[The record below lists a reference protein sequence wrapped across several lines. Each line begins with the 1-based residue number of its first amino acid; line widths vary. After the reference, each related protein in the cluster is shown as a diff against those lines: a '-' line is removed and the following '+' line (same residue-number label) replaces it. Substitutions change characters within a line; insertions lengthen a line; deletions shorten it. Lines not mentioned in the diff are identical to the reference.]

1 MDNTK
6 LRVAIID
13 DEPLA
18 REGIRL
24 LLGVDPEVEIV
35 GESGSGFDAVSLIRR
50 VRPDL
55 VFLDVQM
62 PEMNGFEVMAALA
75 PDEVPAVIF
84 VTAFDR
90 YAIRAFDVHALDYLL
105 KPFDDDRFYDA
116 LRRAKDQLRL
126 SRVSDLS
133 QRLISLL
140 ATYEAKG
147 APDPGREVP
156 RDRGSRPEAEGQ
168 GAGGEGAGPD
178 GEKYLTR
185 IAIKDIG
192 RVVFL
197 SVEEID
203 WIEAADYYVQIH
215 AGGRS
220 YLHRESMNSLEGRL
234 DPARFMRIHRSAIV
248 NRDRVK
254 ELRSQGRRDLVVVL
268 AGGAELKVARSHR
281 DKLHALR

>member
-1 MDNTK
+1 MDNPK

-24 LLGVDPEVEIV
+24 LLTGDPEIEVV
-35 GESGSGFDAVSLIRR
+35 AESGSGFDAVSVLRR
-50 VRPDL
+50 LRPDL

-90 YAIRAFDVHALDYLL
+90 YALRAFEVHALDYLL
-105 KPFDDDRFYDA
+105 KPFDDDRFFDA
-116 LRRAKDQLRL
+116 VRRAKDRLRL

-140 ATYEAKG
+140 ATYEGKSATG
-147 APDPGREVP
+147 EARE
-156 RDRGSRPEAEGQ
+156 RAARPEGEEGS
-168 GAGGEGAGPD
+168 GPEA
-178 GEKYLTR
+178 EKYLTR
-185 IAIKDIG
+185 IAIKDVG

-254 ELRSQGRRDLVVVL
+254 ELRSHGRRDLVVVL

-281 DKLHALR
+281 DKLQALR

>member
-1 MDNTK
+1 MDNPK

-24 LLGVDPEVEIV
+24 LLAGDPEIEIV
-35 GESGSGFDAVSLIRR
+35 AESGSGFDAVSVLRR
-50 VRPDL
+50 LRPDL

-90 YAIRAFDVHALDYLL
+90 YALRAFEVHALDYLL
-105 KPFDDDRFYDA
+105 KPFDDDRFFDA
-116 LRRAKDQLRL
+116 VRRAKDRLRL

-140 ATYEAKG
+140 ATYEGKSATG
-147 APDPGREVP
+147 EARE
-156 RDRGSRPEAEGQ
+156 RAARPEGEEGS
-168 GAGGEGAGPD
+168 GPEA
-178 GEKYLTR
+178 EKYLTR
-185 IAIKDIG
+185 IAIKDVG

-197 SVEEID
+197 SVDEID

-254 ELRSQGRRDLVVVL
+254 ELRSHGRRDLVVVL

-281 DKLHALR
+281 DKLQALR

>member
-1 MDNTK
+1 MDNQK

-24 LLGVDPEVEIV
+24 LLAGDPEVEV
-35 GESGSGFDAVSLIRR
+35 VAEAGSGFDAVSMLRR
-50 VRPDL
+50 LRPDL
-55 VFLDVQM
+55 VFLDVHM

-90 YAIRAFDVHALDYLL
+90 YAIRAFEVHALDYLL
-105 KPFDDDRFYDA
+105 KPFDDDRFFEA
-116 LRRAKDQLRL
+116 VRRAKDQLRL

-147 APDPGREVP
+147 AASEARP
-156 RDRGSRPEAEGQ
+156 SRPEAEGGEAA
-168 GAGGEGAGPD
+168 GADA
-178 GEKYLTR
+178 EKYLTR

-215 AGGRS
+215 VGGRS

>member
-1 MDNTK
+1 MDNPK

-24 LLGVDPEVEIV
+24 LLAGDPEIEVV
-35 GESGSGFDAVSLIRR
+35 AESGSGFDAVSVLRR
-50 VRPDL
+50 LRPDL

-90 YAIRAFDVHALDYLL
+90 YALRAFEVHALDYLL
-105 KPFDDDRFYDA
+105 KPFDDDRFFDA
-116 LRRAKDQLRL
+116 VRRAKDRLRL

-140 ATYEAKG
+140 ATYEGKSATG
-147 APDPGREVP
+147 EARE
-156 RDRGSRPEAEGQ
+156 RAARPEGEEGS
-168 GAGGEGAGPD
+168 GPEA
-178 GEKYLTR
+178 EKYLTR
-185 IAIKDIG
+185 IAIKDVG

-197 SVEEID
+197 SVDEID

-254 ELRSQGRRDLVVVL
+254 ELRSHGRRDLVVVL

-281 DKLHALR
+281 DKLQALR

>member
-1 MDNTK
+1 MDNPK

-24 LLGVDPEVEIV
+24 LLTGDPEIEVV
-35 GESGSGFDAVSLIRR
+35 AESGSGFDAVSVLRR
-50 VRPDL
+50 LRPDL

-90 YAIRAFDVHALDYLL
+90 YALRAFEVHALDYLL
-105 KPFDDDRFYDA
+105 KPFDDDRFFDA
-116 LRRAKDQLRL
+116 VRRAKDRLRL

-140 ATYEAKG
+140 ATYEGKSATG
-147 APDPGREVP
+147 EARE
-156 RDRGSRPEAEGQ
+156 RAARPEGEEGS
-168 GAGGEGAGPD
+168 GPEA
-178 GEKYLTR
+178 EKYLTR
-185 IAIKDIG
+185 IAIKDVG

-197 SVEEID
+197 SVDEID

-281 DKLHALR
+281 DKLQALR

>member
-1 MDNTK
+1 MDNPK

-24 LLGVDPEVEIV
+24 LLTGDPEIEVIA
-35 GESGSGFDAVSLIRR
+35 ESGSGFDAVSVLRR
-50 VRPDL
+50 LRPDL

-90 YAIRAFDVHALDYLL
+90 YALRAFEVHALDYLL
-105 KPFDDDRFYDA
+105 KPFDDDRFFDA
-116 LRRAKDQLRL
+116 VRRAKDRLRL

-140 ATYEAKG
+140 ATYEGKSATG
-147 APDPGREVP
+147 EARE
-156 RDRGSRPEAEGQ
+156 RAARPEGEEGS
-168 GAGGEGAGPD
+168 GPEA
-178 GEKYLTR
+178 EKYLTR
-185 IAIKDIG
+185 IAIKDVG

-197 SVEEID
+197 SVDEID

-254 ELRSQGRRDLVVVL
+254 ELRSHGRRDLVVVL

-281 DKLHALR
+281 DKLQALR

>member
-1 MDNTK
+1 MDKPK

-24 LLGVDPEVEIV
+24 LLAGDPEIEVIAEA
-35 GESGSGFDAVSLIRR
+35 GSGFDAVSMLRR
-50 VRPDL
+50 LRPDL
-55 VFLDVQM
+55 IFLDIHM

-90 YAIRAFDVHALDYLL
+90 YAIRAFEVHALDYLL
-105 KPFDDDRFYDA
+105 KPFDDDRFFDA
-116 LRRAKDQLRL
+116 VRRAKDQLRL

-133 QRLISLL
+133 ERLISLL
-140 ATYEAKG
+140 ATYDAKG
-147 APDPGREVP
+147 AVGEGR
-156 RDRGSRPEAEGQ
+156 RPEAEGGDPT
-168 GAGGEGAGPD
+168 GAES
-178 GEKYLTR
+178 EKYLTR

-197 SVEEID
+197 SVDEID

-248 NRDRVK
+248 NRARVK